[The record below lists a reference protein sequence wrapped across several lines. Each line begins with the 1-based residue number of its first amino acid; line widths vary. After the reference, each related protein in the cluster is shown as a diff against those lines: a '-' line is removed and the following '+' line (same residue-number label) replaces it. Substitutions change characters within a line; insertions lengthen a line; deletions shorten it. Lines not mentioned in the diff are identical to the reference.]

1 MTHLDS
7 DSRPTSRAVSRRR
20 LLAGAATLS
29 GAVALVQACGTT
41 AAPPPEPA
49 KPGAPAAGVAATPA
63 AQTTAQAPTAAP
75 AAAATTAPAAAGQAA
90 PTVAKLQNVTIKFLS
105 WGDYKG
111 KGISEWI
118 NQFTD
123 VSGAKLVNDQVPG
136 NNLTDKVMVS
146 LSSGTGEYDV
156 MTIDEGVLPS
166 ANPYLKPLQSYIARD
181 KIDLSDFIPS
191 CLDAAAWKGV
201 QYDLPIDSN
210 IQILYY
216 RKDVLDEAGVKD
228 YPATFT
234 DLLAAAK
241 KLQKPAQSLY
251 GVLIVTDKGDS
262 QFPVNVWTFLTT
274 WGVEIF
280 DQDNRPAFDTQ
291 ASYDALDFF
300 KSLVST
306 VGSPGGVGVKYN
318 DVITGMQQG
327 TGVFLQNWVS
337 TTATVLD
344 PQASKVIGK
353 VGFGL
358 PLGEKVRHSMRGIW
372 TMGMTKDGKQQ
383 EAAWEFIKWFTS
395 TPQQIQYVLHKSG
408 NATRVS
414 AFQSPE
420 VQKAIPTAQ
429 VHLETLQKYTKNR
442 PLYPETTDILNT
454 LGVMGSEVITGQKG
468 SKAAVKD
475 ATSKMTDIM
484 KRGGYIK

>member
-1 MTHLDS
+1 MANVES
-7 DSRPTSRAVSRRR
+7 VPRPTARALSRRR
-20 LLAGAATLS
+20 LLASVASLAST
-29 GAVALVQACGTT
+29 VALVQACGTSG
-41 AAPPPEPA
+41 APPPEPA
-49 KPGAPAAGVAATPA
+49 KPGAAQGSATTPA
-63 AQTTAQAPTAAP
+63 GQAASQAPATAP
-75 AAAATTAPAAAGQAA
+75 AAAATTAPATAGEAA
-90 PTVAKLQNVTIKFLS
+90 PTTAKLPNVTIKFLS

-181 KIDLSDFIPS
+181 KIDLADFIPS

-216 RKDVLDEAGVKD
+216 RKDALDEAGVKD
-228 YPATFT
+228 YPATYS
-234 DLLAAAK
+234 DLLVAAK

-262 QFPVNVWTFLTT
+262 QFPVNVWDFLTT

-280 DQDNRPAFDTQ
+280 DKDNRPSFDTQ

-383 EAAWEFIKWFTS
+383 DAAWEFIKWFTS

-408 NATRVS
+408 NATRTS

-454 LGVMGSEVITGQKG
+454 LGVMGSEVITGQKNA
-468 SKAAVKD
+468 KDAVKD
-475 ATSKMTDIM
+475 ATNKMTDIM